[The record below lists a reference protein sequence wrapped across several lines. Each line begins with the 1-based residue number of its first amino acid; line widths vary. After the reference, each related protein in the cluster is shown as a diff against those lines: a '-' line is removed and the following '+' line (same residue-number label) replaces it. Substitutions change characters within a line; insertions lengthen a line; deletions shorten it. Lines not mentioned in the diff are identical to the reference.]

1 MKLLLTIWSCIML
14 TAVSAQQTENDR
26 NISGSADTATTEADT
41 AITTPTDPDNTE
53 IIKQKIIT
61 KKAPEASAVD
71 IPTLKMD
78 TSTAQL
84 TPVKTLYGNGLAAMP
99 GTETLDILDK
109 GNARTEPIPYPKILI
124 KTSSKK

>member
-14 TAVSAQQTENDR
+14 TAVSAQQTENDQ
-26 NISGSADTATTEADT
+26 NISGSGDTATTEADT
-41 AITTPTDPDNTE
+41 AITTPTDPNNTE

-71 IPTLKMD
+71 IPTLKMN

-99 GTETLDILDK
+99 GTEKLDSLDK
-109 GNARTEPIPYPKILI
+109 ENARTEPIPYPKILI